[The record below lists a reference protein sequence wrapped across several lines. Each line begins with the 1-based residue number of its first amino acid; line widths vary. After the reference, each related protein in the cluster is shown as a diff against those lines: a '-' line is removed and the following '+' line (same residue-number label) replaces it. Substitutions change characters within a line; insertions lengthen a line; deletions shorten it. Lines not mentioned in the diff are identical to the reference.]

1 MPLPVKP
8 LRVPPLAVTSEATKS
23 VDVSL
28 KVKVRVAVLPA
39 LSADTLD
46 VMAMVGGVVSGG
58 GP

>member
-8 LRVPPLAVTSEATKS
+8 LRVPPLAVTSEDAKS

-28 KVKVRVAVLPA
+28 KVKVSVAVLPA
-39 LSADTLD
+39 LSADTLE